1 MQQQQQQRKEGEPA
15 PTTTVVDMNY
25 DVNGSVIQLR
35 QTLEDQ
41 QQSALVRGLTVTINQ
56 SRVAAWA
63 LFAFFAWGAMSE
75 LTKYMFRDA
84 AAPLLV
90 LWYVAG
96 AIVVFVGLGALVL
109 CFGRVRDAIVH
120 MEERARGDNG
130 YFKGWWGSI
139 RRAILLGHRTSRVGG
154 RPSRHPVTQES
165 IDRSE
170 YRKVECMVT
179 TTTTTAVATR
189 GQSGA
194 PKPVSAAAAA
204 VAPAAPSPF
213 SPLPLAPAPLPPP
226 HPPSSSLSPPPPT
239 TTTRS
244 FRSQLV

>member
-1 MQQQQQQRKEGEPA
+1 MQQQRKEGEPI
-15 PTTTVVDMNY
+15 TTTVVDMNY

-35 QTLEDQ
+35 QTSDSTDQ

-154 RPSRHPVTQES
+154 RPGRARTTQES

-170 YRKVECMVT
+170 YRQVECMT
-179 TTTTTAVATR
+179 VATTR
-189 GQSGA
+189 GQSGT
-194 PKPVSAAAAA
+194 KGTPVSAAA
-204 VAPAAPSPF
+204 PAAAITSF
-213 SPLPLAPAPLPPP
+213 SPPPPPLPPSL
-226 HPPSSSLSPPPPT
+226 PPPPPPPSSLSPPP
-239 TTTRS
+239 TRS